1 MTKILVTGGT
11 GMVGTALQEVLKDA
25 VFLSSKDANL
35 VRQEEAERI
44 FQEIKPEKVIHLA
57 ARVGGVKANMDN
69 LGLFFYENLMIN
81 TNVLECCRKTGVK
94 KVLSLL
100 STCVYPDIA
109 EYPLSEKV
117 MHSGPPHPTNYG
129 YAYAKRMLEVQTRTY
144 REQYGCNYTT
154 AIPNNLFGENDYFDL
169 ENSHVIPAMIR
180 KIYEARESN
189 QNVHLW
195 GDGNVYREFT
205 YSRDMAKI
213 LEFLLKEYAD
223 PAPINIG
230 NTTEHKIKDVA
241 NTIADILNFKNEIIW
256 DTTKPKGQVRK
267 PSDGSRL
274 REVGWNNY
282 TEFSE
287 ALVNTCEW
295 FELNYN
301 EIRGK

>member
-1 MTKILVTGGT
+1 
-11 GMVGTALQEVLKDA
+11 MVGTALQEVLKDA
-25 VFLSSKDANL
+25 IFLSSKDANL
-35 VRQEEAERI
+35 VRQEEAERV
-44 FQEIKPEKVIHLA
+44 FQEIRPEKVIHLA

-81 TNVLECCRKTGVK
+81 TNVLECCRKTGVE

-109 EYPLSEKV
+109 EYPLREKV

-180 KIYEARESN
+180 KIYEARESD
-189 QNVHLW
+189 QNVQLW

-205 YSRDMAKI
+205 YSKDMAKI
-213 LEFLLKEYAD
+213 LEFLLKEYD
-223 PAPINIG
+223 SPDPINIG
-230 NTTEHKIKDVA
+230 NTKEYKIKDVA
-241 NTIADILNFKNEIIW
+241 NTIADILHFQNEIVW
-256 DTTKPKGQVRK
+256 DTTKPKGQIKK
-267 PSDGSRL
+267 PSDGSKL
-274 REVGWNNY
+274 RDIGWNNY
-282 TEFSE
+282 TEFSD
-287 ALVNTCEW
+287 ALTSTCEW
-295 FELNYN
+295 FESNYN

>member
-35 VRQEEAERI
+35 VRQEEAERV
-44 FQEIKPEKVIHLA
+44 FQEIRPEKVIHLA

-81 TNVLECCRKTGVK
+81 TNVLECCRKTGVE

-109 EYPLSEKV
+109 EYPLKEEV
-117 MHSGPPHPTNYG
+117 MHTGPPHPTNYG

-144 REQYGCNYTT
+144 REQYGCKYTT

-180 KIYEARESN
+180 KIYEARE
-189 QNVHLW
+189 QGEDVRLW

-205 YSRDMAKI
+205 YSKDMARI
-213 LEFLLKEYAD
+213 LEFLLDKYDE
-223 PAPINIG
+223 PNPINIG
-230 NTTEHKIKDVA
+230 NTNEYKIKDVA
-241 NTIADILNFKNEIIW
+241 NIIANIFNFENNIVW
-256 DTTKPKGQVRK
+256 DTTKPKGQLKK
-267 PSDGSRL
+267 PSDGSKL
-274 REVGWNNY
+274 KDIGWDQYTDFSIALANTCDWFENNY
-282 TEFSE
+282 SK
-287 ALVNTCEW
+287 
-295 FELNYN
+295 
-301 EIRGK
+301 IRGK